1 MEKLTPQQIDHI
13 HKYLLQSGLSDE
25 LLTELLDHL
34 VCEIEHYLWIGL
46 PFESA
51 LEKTLMDANADSV
64 QKLRKLYQRELAFSD
79 AQLAEASLDDI
90 LFQFRNKSYGAY
102 SLRQSYQKTLVY
114 ALFGALGLG
123 LMMVALLHLIS
134 QRTWSYW
141 SPWGMVWIVG
151 VGAVT
156 IAVVMYFLQQERWEP
171 VPNRKASERY
181 GL

>member
-1 MEKLTPQQIDHI
+1 MEKLTPQQTDRIYN
-13 HKYLLQSGLSDE
+13 YLLQTGLSNELLDE
-25 LLTELLDHL
+25 LHDHL
-34 VCEIEHYLWIGL
+34 VCEVEHYLWIGL

-64 QKLRKLYQRELAFSD
+64 QKLRKLYQRELTLSD

-102 SLRQSYQKTLVY
+102 PLRQSYQKTLVY
-114 ALFGALGLG
+114 ALVGALGLG

-141 SPWGMVWIVG
+141 SPWGMIWIVG

-156 IAVVMYFLQQERWEP
+156 VAVVMYFLQQERWEP
-171 VPNRKASERY
+171 IPNRRES
-181 GL
+181 